1 MFPGAKYPHQGGGIA
16 PGPLAY
22 KFCMQRL
29 AAHNSRPCNPVR
41 SFHDKEI

>member
-1 MFPGAKYPHQGGGIA
+1 MFPGAKYPNQGDN
-16 PGPLAY
+16 PGPLAD